1 MNGVLQQATANLPRL
16 LTAPL
21 RLIPNVVHS
30 TALGVVL
37 SRVFD
42 ALLRDG
48 ELDFLEDRVLRIAI
62 DDVGIEYRL
71 SKREGRLVAV
81 DRQQPVDASI
91 SGTLYDFLLLATRR
105 EDADTLFFQRRLRM
119 EGDTEVG
126 LMVKN
131 LLDGLEF
138 SLPNVPAPLQGMGD
152 RAVAFYERFL
162 VR

>member
-1 MNGVLQQATANLPRL
+1 MTQPDASLPRL

-30 TALGVVL
+30 AALGVVL
-37 SRVFD
+37 SGVFTR
-42 ALLRDG
+42 LLRDG
-48 ELDFLEDRVLRIAI
+48 ELDFLENRVLRIAI
-62 DDVGIEYRL
+62 DDAGIEYRL
-71 SKREGRLVAV
+71 SKSGGRLVPV
-81 DRQQPVDASI
+81 DRQRSVDASI
-91 SGTLYDFLLLATRR
+91 SGSLYDFLLLATRR

-138 SLPNVPAPLQGMGD
+138 SVPSLPAPLRNAGNQ
-152 RAVAFYERFL
+152 AITFYERFV
-162 VR
+162 VRQ